1 MQDSNKWE
9 MILASS
15 SPRRKELLGYTKI
28 NFQIITKSID
38 EVSLHTDPRL
48 FALDVAK
55 KKGEAVAQTLIASK
69 QVVISADTVV
79 AMNGKIFGKPADT
92 SEARTFLKE
101 LSGKTHEVHT
111 ALVLHIYFKNQWH
124 VIEHV
129 ETTYVDFARIDPR
142 LLEDYLASGDSLDK
156 AGGYGIQGQ
165 AQTFIKNL
173 KGSYSNVVGFPLS
186 VFCEMM
192 ASQFIYL
199 VEEKRAW
206 QNLF

>member
-1 MQDSNKWE
+1 MQDNNKWQL
-9 MILASS
+9 ILASA
-15 SPRRKELLGYTKI
+15 SPRRKELLGYTKL

-38 EVSLHTDPRL
+38 EVSHQTDPRL

-55 KKGEAVAQTLIASK
+55 KKGEAVAQGLIPSR

-79 AMNGKIFGKPADT
+79 ALHGKLFGKPSDEN
-92 SEARTFLKE
+92 EARRFLLE
-101 LSGKTHEVHT
+101 LSGKVHEVHT
-111 ALVLHIYFKNQWH
+111 AVVLHVYFKHKWH
-124 VIEHV
+124 AIEHV
-129 ETTYVDFARIDPR
+129 ETTHVEFLKIDPR

-165 AQTFIKNL
+165 AQTFIKSLN
-173 KGSYSNVVGFPLS
+173 GSYSNVVGFPLS

-192 ASQFIYL
+192 ASQFIHL
-199 VEEKRAW
+199 IEEKGPW